1 MNIIALAIA
10 TAIPLIVLYVIYTL
24 DLYKTGA
31 FRSVLMCFAWG
42 GAAFAGAYFTNR
54 TIYLQHLAPRETII
68 QFIAPVVEEILK
80 ALILI
85 YLVRRPN
92 FTYFVD
98 GAIYGFAAGMGFA
111 VFENY
116 EYILESS
123 DAGLGLA
130 ISRVLSTNLVHASA
144 SALVGVALG
153 LSRFRRTWGKL
164 GLLLGGLLAA
174 MLLHMAFNNVVT
186 RVESSLLLVFS
197 AVIGIGA
204 AGFIAY
210 LIFRGLAEEKA
221 WIEEKLGDADRV
233 TRQEA
238 TYVNRLSDVTELL
251 KPLEKFFGEDKMP
264 QVERF
269 LVIQARLGI
278 LRKTLD
284 KLNDARM
291 RGAVEKQMDDLRV
304 EMDTLRKGLGAYNML
319 HLRGILPSEASPLW
333 NRMGDL
339 ISERAAAR
347 SASGNAGPNLW
358 ASLNQRAQTVQS
370 KPSGL
375 AIPIGEPAAAKPS
388 SAVAGTCP
396 ENAGTAPAG
405 PAVPDAD
412 PKAF

>member
-10 TAIPLIVLYVIYTL
+10 TAIPLVVLYIIYTL

-31 FRSVLMCFAWG
+31 FRNVLMCFAWG

-54 TIYLQHLAPRETII
+54 TIFTQGLASRDTII
-68 QFIAPVVEEILK
+68 EFIAPVVEEILK
-80 ALILI
+80 GLILF
-85 YLVRRPN
+85 YLVRRPS

-116 EYILESS
+116 EYILESADS
-123 DAGLGLA
+123 GLGLA

-153 LSRFRRTWGKL
+153 LSRFRRAWGKV
-164 GLLLGGLLAA
+164 GLILGGLAAA
-174 MLLHMAFNNVVT
+174 MLLHIAFNNVVT

-204 AGFIAY
+204 AGFIAF

-238 TYVNRLSDVTELL
+238 AYVNRLADVTELL
-251 KPLEKFFGEDKMP
+251 KPLEQFFGEEKMP

-284 KLNDARM
+284 KLNDDKM
-291 RGAVEKQMDDLRV
+291 RGAVEKQMADLRV
-304 EMDTLRKGLGAYNML
+304 EMDALRKGLGAYNML

-333 NRMGDL
+333 SRMGDL
-339 ISERAAAR
+339 ITERAAAR
-347 SASGNAGPNLW
+347 SASGSAGPNLW
-358 ASLNQRAQTVQS
+358 ASLNQRTASAGSTS
-370 KPSGL
+370 PGL
-375 AIPIGEPAAAKPS
+375 AIPLGK
-388 SAVAGTCP
+388 
-396 ENAGTAPAG
+396 PAG
-405 PAVPDAD
+405 GSKPAD
-412 PKAF
+412 PDTK

>member
-1 MNIIALAIA
+1 MNIIALVLA
-10 TAIPLIVLYVIYTL
+10 TAIPLVVLYIIYTL

-31 FRSVLMCFAWG
+31 FRNVLMCFAWG
-42 GAAFAGAYFTNR
+42 GAAFAGAFFTNR
-54 TIYLQHLAPRETII
+54 FIFTQGLASRDTII
-68 QFIAPVVEEILK
+68 EFIAPVVEEILK
-80 ALILI
+80 AGILL
-85 YLVRRPN
+85 YLVRRPS

-116 EYILESS
+116 EYILESA

-153 LSRFRRTWGKL
+153 LSRFRRAWGKWVIV
-164 GLLLGGLLAA
+164 LGGLAAA
-174 MLLHMAFNNVVT
+174 MLLHMVFNNVVT
-186 RVESSLLLVFS
+186 RVDDALLLVFS
-197 AVIGIGA
+197 AGIGIGA

-238 TYVNRLSDVTELL
+238 TYVNRLADVSELL
-251 KPLEKFFGEDKMP
+251 KPLEQFFGVEKMP

-284 KLNDARM
+284 KLNDDKM
-291 RGAVEKQMDDLRV
+291 RGAVEKQMAGLRA
-304 EMDTLRKGLGAYNML
+304 EMDALRKGLGAYNML
-319 HLRGILPSEASPLW
+319 HLRGVLPSEASPLW
-333 NRMGDL
+333 SRMGDL
-339 ISERAAAR
+339 ISERAAERAALG
-347 SASGNAGPNLW
+347 SAGPNLW
-358 ASLNQRAQTVQS
+358 AALNQRTAAAGS
-370 KPSGL
+370 SAPGL
-375 AIPIGEPAAAKPS
+375 AIPVGKPAAPR
-388 SAVAGTCP
+388 P
-396 ENAGTAPAG
+396 
-405 PAVPDAD
+405 PDPD
-412 PKAF
+412 GQSK

>member
-10 TAIPLIVLYVIYTL
+10 TAIPLVVLYIIYTL

-31 FRSVLMCFAWG
+31 FRNVLMCFAWG

-54 TIYLQHLAPRETII
+54 TIFTQGLASRDTII
-68 QFIAPVVEEILK
+68 EFIAPVVEEILK
-80 ALILI
+80 GLILF
-85 YLVRRPN
+85 YLVRRPS

-116 EYILESS
+116 EYILESADS
-123 DAGLGLA
+123 GLGLA

-153 LSRFRRTWGKL
+153 LSRFRRAWGKV
-164 GLLLGGLLAA
+164 GLILGGLAAA
-174 MLLHMAFNNVVT
+174 MLLHIAFNNVVT

-204 AGFIAY
+204 AGFIAF

-238 TYVNRLSDVTELL
+238 AYVNRLADVTELL
-251 KPLEKFFGEDKMP
+251 KPLEQFFGEEKMP

-284 KLNDARM
+284 KLNDDKM
-291 RGAVEKQMDDLRV
+291 RGAVEKQMADLRV
-304 EMDTLRKGLGAYNML
+304 EMDALRKGLGAYNML

-333 NRMGDL
+333 SRMGDL
-339 ISERAAAR
+339 ITERAAAR
-347 SASGNAGPNLW
+347 SASGSAGPNLW
-358 ASLNQRAQTVQS
+358 ASLNQRTASAGSTSPGLAIPLS
-370 KPSGL
+370 KPSG
-375 AIPIGEPAAAKPS
+375 GSKP
-388 SAVAGTCP
+388 
-396 ENAGTAPAG
+396 
-405 PAVPDAD
+405 AD
-412 PKAF
+412 PDTK

>member
-10 TAIPLIVLYVIYTL
+10 TAIPLVVLYIIYTL

-31 FRSVLMCFAWG
+31 FRNVLMCFVWG

-54 TIYLQHLAPRETII
+54 TIFTQGLASRDTII
-68 QFIAPVVEEILK
+68 EFIAPVVEEILK
-80 ALILI
+80 ALILF
-85 YLVRRPN
+85 YLVRRPS

-116 EYILESS
+116 EYILESADS
-123 DAGLGLA
+123 GLGLA

-153 LSRFRRTWGKL
+153 LSRFRRAWGKV
-164 GLLLGGLLAA
+164 GLILGGLAAA
-174 MLLHMAFNNVVT
+174 MLLHIAFNNVVT

-204 AGFIAY
+204 AGFIAF

-238 TYVNRLSDVTELL
+238 AYVNRLADVTELL
-251 KPLEKFFGEDKMP
+251 KPLEQFFGEEKMP

-284 KLNDARM
+284 KLNDDKM
-291 RGAVEKQMDDLRV
+291 RGAVEKQMADLRA
-304 EMDTLRKGLGAYNML
+304 EMDALRKGLGAYNML

-333 NRMGDL
+333 SRMGDL
-339 ISERAAAR
+339 ITERAAAR
-347 SASGNAGPNLW
+347 SASGSAGPNLW
-358 ASLNQRAQTVQS
+358 ASLNQRTASAGSTS
-370 KPSGL
+370 PGL
-375 AIPIGEPAAAKPS
+375 AIPLGKPS
-388 SAVAGTCP
+388 GGSKP
-396 ENAGTAPAG
+396 
-405 PAVPDAD
+405 AD
-412 PKAF
+412 PDTK